1 MCSHMLFLQIGVLS
15 PGRSNNNWKMK
26 TAFASPSQTATVT
39 KVRLFGLWTGER
51 IMGKWTQRAVRE
63 LGQKIMDGPVSS
75 RTQGSESPQL
85 GNTQVRH
92 ELIGESMNTNMW
104 LFSGRDFS
112 VGLSCPTVWVHSGN
126 QLFSSSSWGRLFVWA
141 SPFWGRWWL
150 KLSFLQQQELIL
162 SKGELLSDKGKSGRQ
177 KWDTYE
183 LTFHRRKMV
192 GAVSP
197 TRPSNPE
204 TV

>member
-1 MCSHMLFLQIGVLS
+1 MCSHTLFLQIGVLS

-75 RTQGSESPQL
+75 RTQGSECPQL
-85 GNTQVRH
+85 GNAQVRH

-112 VGLSCPTVWVHSGN
+112 VGERPVGFHVQPSESTVGVSCFPHLPEVVYLSEHHLSG
-126 QLFSSSSWGRLFVWA
+126 A
-141 SPFWGRWWL
+141 
-150 KLSFLQQQELIL
+150 
-162 SKGELLSDKGKSGRQ
+162 D
-177 KWDTYE
+177 DD
-183 LTFHRRKMV
+183 
-192 GAVSP
+192 
-197 TRPSNPE
+197 
-204 TV
+204 